1 MQPTEMSSVAF
12 REKFTSGS
20 RICASLTDLLKVSND
35 KENTATMVIF
45 TTEYLLKRYSDSVA
59 TVELSMSRSRV
70 KIPTKRDSGVHY
82 Q

>member
-12 REKFTSGS
+12 RGKFTSGS

-35 KENTATMVIF
+35 KENTATIVIF
-45 TTEYLLKRYSDSVA
+45 TTEYLLKRYSDS
-59 TVELSMSRSRV
+59 VELSMSRSRV

>member
-45 TTEYLLKRYSDSVA
+45 TTEYLLKRYSDSV
-59 TVELSMSRSRV
+59 ELSMSRSRV